1 MRTLLWK
8 DAGLAGT
15 SVVMPGWALI
25 GAVKVT
31 VGGTTAVGTT
41 AVGTTVDALPAGA
54 RACSPCAA
62 NTP

>member
-1 MRTLLWK
+1 MRILLWK

-25 GAVKVT
+25 GAVKAT
-31 VGGTTAVGTT
+31 VDGTTPT
-41 AVGTTVDALPAGA
+41 APPSMPCRLAA